1 MPSELLIEKTDY
13 LTPGARGELAILDG
27 KGDTKLVWDA
37 DNEDEVAAAEAT
49 FDSLLAKGFQAF
61 EVSDEKEK
69 GGKGKL
75 IKKFNPKAERIIL
88 SPRIGGG

>member
-1 MPSELLIEKTDY
+1 MPEILIEKTDY
-13 LTPGARGELAILDG
+13 LTPGARGELSILDG
-27 KGDTKLVWDA
+27 EGDTKLVWDSN
-37 DNEDEVAAAEAT
+37 NEEETDAAET
-49 FDSLLAKGFQAF
+49 MFNELLAKGFQAF

-75 IKKFNPKAERIIL
+75 IRKFNPKAERIIL

>member
-1 MPSELLIEKTDY
+1 MSEILIETEKIP
-13 LTPGARGELAILDG
+13 LRLRGELSILNG

-37 DNEDEVAAAEAT
+37 NNEDEVEAAQAM
-49 FDSLLAKGFQAF
+49 FDDLIAKGFQAF

-69 GGKGKL
+69 GGKGKM
-75 IKKFNPKAERIIL
+75 IRKFNPKAERIIM

>member
-1 MPSELLIEKTDY
+1 MPSELLVEKTDY
-13 LTPGARGELAILDG
+13 LSPGFRGELSFLNG

-37 DNEDEVAAAEAT
+37 NNEEETEAAET
-49 FDSLLAKGFQAF
+49 MFNDLVAKGFQAF

-75 IKKFNPKAERIIL
+75 LKKFNPKAERIIL